1 MPSRERLRGIGLQQ
15 ADQLTRSLR
24 REVRSL
30 RHAAG
35 LSQAELARAAGVSR
49 SYIQRLEMGR
59 LRVVDLRAVAVVMAI
74 LGQKLIAK
82 AYPVGE
88 PARDA
93 GQLKLLDRFNARVPA
108 EWRRRM
114 ESVMPIPGD
123 LRAWDERLDGP
134 VSIGVEAETKP
145 NDLQATERAMAAKQ
159 RDSHVERMIL
169 LVSGTQRNR
178 ALVRRYLPLLRQ
190 TFPLD
195 TREVL
200 QALANRR
207 DPGGNGLLLL

>member
-15 ADQLTRSLR
+15 ADQLTRSLG
-24 REVRSL
+24 REIRSL
-30 RHAAG
+30 RVAAS
-35 LSQAELARAAGVSR
+35 LSQAELANAASVSR
-49 SYIQRLEMGR
+49 SYVQRLEMGR
-59 LRVVDLRAVAVVMAI
+59 LRRMDLRSVAVLMAI
-74 LGQKLIAK
+74 LGHKLVVK
-82 AYPVGE
+82 GYPVGE

-93 GQLKLLDRFNARVPA
+93 GQLKLLDRFNARVPPA
-108 EWRRRM
+108 WRRRL
-114 ESVMPIPGD
+114 EAVMPIAGD

-178 ALVRRYLPLLRQ
+178 ALVHRYLPLLRQ
-190 TFPLD
+190 MFPLD

-200 QALANRR
+200 QALANGH
-207 DPGGNGLLLL
+207 DPGGNGLVLI